1 MTKRDSLHQLM
12 TATDLNGFI
21 VTCALVPDLYCP
33 GYSSAE
39 TLSKEANLM
48 RTAVRYKVDASKIT
62 ADVTAELSA
71 KGKRGKI
78 SERGS
83 SAKTGDKRRSSN
95 CAKGHLV

>member
-62 ADVTAELSA
+62 ADVIAELSA
-71 KGKRGKI
+71 KGKRGK
-78 SERGS
+78 SERRSPAGAGRKRRPS
-83 SAKTGDKRRSSN
+83 SA
-95 CAKGHLV
+95 